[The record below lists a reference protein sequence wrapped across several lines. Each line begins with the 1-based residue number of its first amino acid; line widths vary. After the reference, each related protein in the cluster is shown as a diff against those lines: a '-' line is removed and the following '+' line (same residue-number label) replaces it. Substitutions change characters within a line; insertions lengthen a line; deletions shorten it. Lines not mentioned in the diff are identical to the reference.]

1 MPWDFNWK
9 FPFPRLRDQAAT
21 CPNCRVEIS
30 KSSATRNLA
39 VEKAVSELPNE
50 CQFCNREFPSK
61 SLERHEVQE
70 CEERPTNCKYV
81 CIGCPW
87 KGPVH
92 EGECECVNFVIVIL
106 PITNLR
112 LLPAEEHQQICAH
125 PRKSGAEV
133 MSAIQAQHTQFVEEK
148 KFYGQLIDLLS
159 YEKIIFSDLQM
170 KPYRT
175 DEYVQKL
182 FYETARF
189 SAFNHQFAVKARIN
203 NSQRDPHQ
211 SNDRQLSYQLI
222 LKTKTSTPL
231 PIHFFVLKGPFSD
244 TKMETKIYKHDFTDT
259 VCLFVDY

>member
-1 MPWDFNWK
+1 MFLSSS
-9 FPFPRLRDQAAT
+9 LRDQAAT

-39 VEKAVSELPNE
+39 VEKAVSELPSE
-50 CQFCNREFPSK
+50 CQFCSREFPSK
-61 SLERHEVQE
+61 SLQRHELHE
-70 CEERPTNCKYV
+70 CEERPTNCKYS

-87 KGPVH
+87 NGPHH
-92 EGECECVNFVIVIL
+92 EV
-106 PITNLR
+106 
-112 LLPAEEHQQICAH
+112 EEHQQICAH

-133 MSAIQAQHTQFVEEK
+133 MAAIQAQHSQSMEEK
-148 KFYGQLIDLLS
+148 KFYAQLIDLLS

-211 SNDRQLSYQLI
+211 SNDRQLSFQLI

-244 TKMETKIYKHDFTDT
+244 TQMDTKIYKHDFTDT
-259 VCLFVDY
+259 VRRRIGRGKSERDCF